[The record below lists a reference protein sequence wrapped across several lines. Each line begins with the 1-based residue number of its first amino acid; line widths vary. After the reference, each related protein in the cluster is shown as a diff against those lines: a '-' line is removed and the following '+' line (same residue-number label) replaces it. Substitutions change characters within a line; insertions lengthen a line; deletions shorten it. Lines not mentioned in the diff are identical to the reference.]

1 MHNEEFRL
9 LVGAHSHGLFALARA
24 VRGGGNVSRFVLLA
38 GLVACSSAASQPPAS
53 MPPIAAPHA
62 DGSVRIAAGSRAYI
76 TTKPLSLEDASAAIR
91 SPARVAFRDGA
102 VSQVGMP
109 VAGRVTAIL
118 VKTGDH
124 VKQGDPLV
132 TLLSP
137 DAAVT
142 RSSVAT
148 AAAEHDVAQ
157 KEVARQDAMA
167 KTGVGIETERAAA
180 MARLRQS
187 EVELSRTQTTA
198 ALLGGG
204 GGPSVTLRAPVDGTV
219 IARHAVVGAVVQPG
233 GDPLIELGN
242 PNALWVI
249 ADVFERDLA
258 QVVEGAPVEIELSS
272 HNGAPVKGTV
282 TMIGS
287 ALTGSLRTAPVY
299 ITLDEPPTDLRAGMF
314 ARASIKM
321 VAGKSLVLPSEAVLI
336 KNGKTY
342 VVYVRT
348 GEDTFAPHEVKV
360 GPSIDGRVQVMSG
373 VAVGDQVVVKGAL
386 LLDGAAEQLL

>member
-1 MHNEEFRL
+1 
-9 LVGAHSHGLFALARA
+9 
-24 VRGGGNVSRFVLLA
+24 
-38 GLVACSSAASQPPAS
+38 

-62 DGSVRIAAGSRAYI
+62 DGSVRIATGSRAYV
-76 TTKPLSLEDASAAIR
+76 TTKPLSLEDSSPVIR
-91 SPARVAFRDGA
+91 APARVAFRDGA

-142 RSSVAT
+142 RSAVAT
-148 AAAEHDVAQ
+148 AAAEHDVAL
-157 KEVARQDAMA
+157 KEDAMA

-180 MARLRQS
+180 QARLRQS

-198 ALLGGG
+198 GLLGGG

-249 ADVFERDLA
+249 ADVFERDLP
-258 QVVEGAPVEIELSS
+258 QVVEGAAVDIELSS
-272 HNGAPVKGTV
+272 HSGAPVKGTV

-299 ITLDEPPTDLRAGMF
+299 ITLDAPPTDLRAGMF
-314 ARASIKM
+314 ARAAVKM

-348 GEDTFAPHEVKV
+348 GEDTFAPHEVKI
-360 GPSIDGRVQVMSG
+360 GPSVDGRVQVLSG
-373 VAVGDQVVVKGAL
+373 VAVGDQVVIKGAL